1 MSTRPGSSSSEMSE
15 SPGGEPDH
23 SRSFGFQGENI
34 YKKKRVRT
42 NNCHVERRFISDCHK
57 YHKDTSYAATKSFR
71 RIRVKFTFDFLHE
84 TAA

>member
-15 SPGGEPDH
+15 SPGGDPDQ

-57 YHKDTSYAATKSFR
+57 YHKDTSYTATKS
-71 RIRVKFTFDFLHE
+71 
-84 TAA
+84 

>member
-1 MSTRPGSSSSEMSE
+1 MSSRPGSSSSEMSE

-57 YHKDTSYAATKSFR
+57 YHKDTSYAATKS
-71 RIRVKFTFDFLHE
+71 
-84 TAA
+84 